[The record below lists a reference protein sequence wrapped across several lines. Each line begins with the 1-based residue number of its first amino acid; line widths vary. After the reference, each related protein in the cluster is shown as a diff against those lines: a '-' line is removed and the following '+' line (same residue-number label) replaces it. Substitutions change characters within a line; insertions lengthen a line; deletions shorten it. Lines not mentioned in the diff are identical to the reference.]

1 MHFLLK
7 LTIAVITLLLQHE
20 PDKRPTALELSQ
32 SPLLPPRLEDEYFKG
47 ALRMMGLFHS
57 HVFLSNHLHA
67 FKAKPD
73 SPHHQTVLNS
83 LFKQPPRPSRAYLYD
98 IEADPSEY
106 ASLNN
111 IVKDRLAAIFH
122 LHGAVD
128 MEPPLLMPVLDP
140 EEEKN
145 QATFIDRHGDVV
157 TLPNN
162 ILVPFARLAAR
173 GNIKRIKRFHIANVF
188 RPK

>member
-1 MHFLLK
+1 MNC
-7 LTIAVITLLLQHE
+7 
-20 PDKRPTALELSQ
+20 
-32 SPLLPPRLEDEYFKG
+32 
-47 ALRMMGLFHS
+47 HS
-57 HVFLSNHLHA
+57 HA

-140 EEEKN
+140 EEEKS